1 MRAVFYY
8 PVKTRQLEV
17 LGRMNFFFLSSLKKK
32 KKKHHALIHQSWL
45 VTESGFKIK
54 AGNLQGSLMN

>member
-32 KKKHHALIHQSWL
+32 KKNTTHLFISPGW
-45 VTESGFKIK
+45 
-54 AGNLQGSLMN
+54 

>member
-32 KKKHHALIHQSWL
+32 KKKTPRTYSSVL
-45 VTESGFKIK
+45 VGDRKWVQNK
-54 AGNLQGSLMN
+54 GW